1 MAKTARAK
9 FYSIPENYEVREVG
23 GLKGLVRKTKKG
35 EEWVID
41 PMCLDVAVAKCMGKI
56 LIAYKDMLTTKGYY
70 RIINSRREILLD
82 MPIIDLLFSKN
93 YLYIKTIRPSSG
105 QFEWCKVNEDFQGG
119 KFLGDFDVLE
129 RFKHMP
135 FHIPDKSDFIVVE
148 TPDGVRR
155 RLYLKEAVLE
165 EIPIINME
173 AKQRYVVESYKI
185 GIDEENNQ
193 IHLYNAK
200 ESGNALKS
208 YGIGE
213 IRAYKKVIE
222 SILGGFENVPKDVA
236 EPFFNNVV
244 TRFESFGNFIGLI
257 PAFEI
262 AKMKSGENQ
271 NPINILKHL
280 VDELNSDWY
289 EFRLGSELDK
299 LYGIKAYI
307 INGIVMGM
315 VKLPNGKITT
325 AAYKIRG
332 EDNVLDVD
340 SVKNIVEAYKATG
353 SKLVKIKVR
362 DVKAY
367 EIEENNVELMPP
379 YSVVQRK
386 EFSKTIKEYGYN
398 GIAYCMI
405 EGDIIGV
412 DNKIYGPVKF
422 GLMLMKDFS
431 YLPKK
436 KQKVDPEWIRTNIH
450 SVMIA

>member
-1 MAKTARAK
+1 MTKAR
-9 FYSIPENYEVREVG
+9 FYSLPENYIVKQVG
-23 GLKGLVRKTKKG
+23 GFKGLVRKTKKG

-41 PMCLDVAVAKCMGKI
+41 PMCLDVVVAKCMGKI

-70 RIINSRREILLD
+70 RIINTRREILLD
-82 MPIIDLLFSKN
+82 MPIVDLLFSKK

-119 KFLGDFDVLE
+119 KFLGDFNVLE
-129 RFKHMP
+129 RYKHMP
-135 FHIPDKSDFIVVE
+135 FHIPDKSEFILVE
-148 TPDGVRR
+148 TPDGVRH
-155 RLYLKEAVLE
+155 RLYLKEAILE
-165 EIPIINME
+165 EIPVINRE
-173 AKQRYVVESYKI
+173 PKQRYVVESYKI

-193 IHLYNAK
+193 IHLYDAK
-200 ESGNALKS
+200 GSRNVLKS

-213 IRAYKKVIE
+213 IRAYKNVIE
-222 SILGGFENVPKDVA
+222 SILGGFDNIPKEVA
-236 EPFFNNVV
+236 ELFFNNVI

-262 AKMKSGENQ
+262 AKIKAAGNQ
-271 NPINILKHL
+271 NQINILKHL

-289 EFRLGSELDK
+289 EFGLGSESDK
-299 LYGIKAYI
+299 LYDIKVYI
-307 INGIVMGM
+307 INGIVVGM
-315 VKLPNGKITT
+315 VKLPSGKITT

-353 SKLVKIKVR
+353 SKLVKLKIR

-379 YSVVQRK
+379 YSVIQRK

-412 DNKIYGPVKF
+412 DNERYGPVKF
-422 GLMLMKDFS
+422 GLMLMKNFS

-436 KQKVDPEWIRTNIH
+436 KQKIEPEWIHTNIH